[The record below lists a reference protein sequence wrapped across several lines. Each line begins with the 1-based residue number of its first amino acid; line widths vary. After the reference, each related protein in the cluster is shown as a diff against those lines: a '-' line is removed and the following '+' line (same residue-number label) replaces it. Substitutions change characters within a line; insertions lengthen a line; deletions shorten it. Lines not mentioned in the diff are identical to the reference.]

1 MTQNIDRKTI
11 SCIVGLVLCLTV
23 AVFWSYGRLRHSY
36 AAATMAATDLTACR
50 RMVQRMRNLDT
61 RPTLAHSQQI
71 HLNELT
77 RHIEQSTK
85 KAQIA
90 PDSLV
95 RIWPDPAV
103 WVGDSPYQMKSTQ
116 VLFRQVT
123 LRQIFTFLH
132 HVAAQ
137 DGGPQATRIR
147 LFTPRGIKSGNR
159 WTAETT
165 LIYLIYAP
173 KI

>member
-1 MTQNIDRKTI
+1 MTQPIDRKTI
-11 SCIVGLVLCLTV
+11 LCMGGLALGLIV
-23 AVFWSYGRLRHSY
+23 AVLWSYGQLRTSH
-36 AAATMAATDLTACR
+36 AAAEMAATDLAACR
-50 RMVQRMRNLDT
+50 RIVHRMQSLNT
-61 RPTLAHSQQI
+61 QPTMAHSRQI

-85 KAQIA
+85 NAQIA

-95 RIWPDPAV
+95 RIWPDPAIR
-103 WVGDSPYQMKSTQ
+103 VGDSPYQKKSTQ

-123 LRQIFTFLH
+123 LRQFITFLH

-137 DGGPQATRIR
+137 EGGPRATRIR
-147 LFTPRGIKSGNR
+147 LFTPRGIESGNR

-165 LIYLIYAP
+165 LTYLIYAP